1 MNVLTSITVLGFLI
15 FFHEMGHF
23 LAAILQGI
31 YVDGFSIGFG
41 PSVIKKK
48 YKNITYSL
56 RAFPLGGF
64 VSFPDEELNN
74 IDPNDENLL
83 KNRPVIQKVIVISA
97 GVFANLILAYT
108 LLIVNVTTI
117 GIPFDPEPGILV
129 LAIQPEKPA
138 SLAGLQAGD
147 KILKIENHTLGVG
160 DQAVSALVKD
170 IQNAS
175 ENPISITID
184 RDGVL
189 KDLTL
194 VPKNIDGKGTIGAQL
209 QPNIKKETKKTK
221 NILELFNYTNNEFS
235 SLLVKTIQGY
245 KGLITNFS
253 STAQQLSGPV
263 KIVEIGAQLSQQGG
277 TGILLFA
284 ALISINLAVLN
295 SLPLPLLDGGQL
307 VFTLIEGFRGKPV
320 PVKVQMVV
328 TQSSFFLLVGL
339 SVLLIIRDTSQLLI
353 VQRLL
358 SQLINFKNCSPSC

>member
-41 PSVIKKK
+41 PSIIQKK
-48 YKNITYSL
+48 YKDITYSF

-64 VSFPDEELNN
+64 VSFPDEQLNN
-74 IDPNDENLL
+74 IDPKDPNLL
-83 KNRPVIQKVIVISA
+83 KNRPIIQRVIVISA
-97 GVFANLILAYT
+97 GVLANLILAYAI
-108 LLIVNVTTI
+108 LIINVTTV

-129 LAIQPEKPA
+129 LAIQPERAAFK
-138 SLAGLQAGD
+138 AGLKAGD
-147 KILKIENHTLGVG
+147 KILKINGKVLGVG
-160 DQAVSALVKD
+160 DQAVSSIVRK
-170 IQNAS
+170 IQNSS
-175 ENPISITID
+175 EESISIEIE
-184 RDGVL
+184 RENYYQEI
-189 KDLTL
+189 TL
-194 VPKNIDGKGTIGAQL
+194 IPQNIDGKGTIGAQL

-221 NILELFNYTNNEFS
+221 NIYELFRYINKEFS
-235 SLLVKTIQGY
+235 SLLIKTIQGY
-245 KGLITNFS
+245 KGLFTNFS

-263 KIVEIGAQLSQQGG
+263 KIVEIGAQLSEQGG

-307 VFTLIEGFRGKPV
+307 VFTLIEGLRGAPV
-320 PVKVQMVV
+320 PAKIQIAV

-358 SQLINFKNCSPSC
+358 NQ

>member
-41 PSVIKKK
+41 PAIIQKK
-48 YKNITYSL
+48 YKNITYSF

-64 VSFPDEELNN
+64 VSFPDEEVNN
-74 IDPNDENLL
+74 IDPKDPNLL
-83 KNRPVIQKVIVISA
+83 KNRSIVQRVIVISA
-97 GVFANLILAYT
+97 GVIANLILAYT
-108 LLIVNVTTI
+108 ILVINVTTV

-129 LAIQPEKPA
+129 LATQPDKA
-138 SLAGLQAGD
+138 AAISGLEPGD
-147 KILKIENHTLGVG
+147 KILRIESNTLGVG
-160 DQAVSALVKD
+160 DEAVSSLVKK
-170 IQNAS
+170 IQNS
-175 ENPISITID
+175 SDQSISIKID

-189 KDLTL
+189 KELIL
-194 VPKNIDGKGTIGAQL
+194 IPKNVEGKGTIGAQL
-209 QPNIKKETKKTK
+209 QPNIRKETKKTK
-221 NILELFNYTNNEFS
+221 NIYELFKYTNTEFS

-320 PVKVQMVV
+320 PVKVQIAV

-358 SQLINFKNCSPSC
+358 NQ

>member
-1 MNVLTSITVLGFLI
+1 MNALTSITVLGFLI

-41 PSVIKKK
+41 PSIIQKK
-48 YKNITYSL
+48 YKDITYSF

-64 VSFPDEELNN
+64 VSFPDDEQNN
-74 IDPNDENLL
+74 IDPKDPNLL
-83 KNRPVIQKVIVISA
+83 KNRPIIQRVIVISA

-108 LLIVNVTTI
+108 ILILNVTTV
-117 GIPFDPEPGILV
+117 GIPYDPEPGILV
-129 LAIQPEKPA
+129 LATQPEKA
-138 SLAGLQAGD
+138 AFKAGLEPGD
-147 KILKIENHTLGVG
+147 KILKIDGNKLGVG
-160 DQAVSALVKD
+160 DQAVSSLVRR
-170 IQNAS
+170 IQSAS
-175 ENPISITID
+175 EELISIEIE
-184 RDGVL
+184 RGNSFQN
-189 KDLTL
+189 LTL
-194 VPKNIDGKGTIGAQL
+194 IPQKVDGKGTIGAQL

-221 NILELFNYTNNEFS
+221 NINELFQYTNKEFS
-235 SLLVKTIQGY
+235 SLLIKTIQGY

-263 KIVEIGAQLSQQGG
+263 KIVEIGAQLSEQGG

-307 VFTLIEGFRGKPV
+307 VFTLIEGLRGKPV
-320 PVKVQMVV
+320 PIKIQMVV

-339 SVLLIIRDTSQLLI
+339 SILLIIRDTSQLLI

-358 SQLINFKNCSPSC
+358 NQ

>member
-41 PSVIKKK
+41 PSIIQKK
-48 YKNITYSL
+48 YKDITYSF

-74 IDPNDENLL
+74 IDPQDPNLL
-83 KNRPVIQKVIVISA
+83 KNRPIIQRVIVISA
-97 GVFANLILAYT
+97 GVLANLILAYT
-108 LLIVNVTTI
+108 ILILNVATL
-117 GIPFDPEPGILV
+117 GIPFDPDPGILV
-129 LAIQPEKPA
+129 LATQPDKAA
-138 SLAGLQAGD
+138 SIAGLESGD
-147 KILKIENHTLGVG
+147 KIIKIESETLGVG
-160 DQAVSALVKD
+160 DQAVSVLVKK
-170 IQNAS
+170 IQKSS
-175 ENPISITID
+175 EKPISIEID
-184 RDGVL
+184 RNGIF
-189 KDLTL
+189 KEITL
-194 VPKNIDGKGTIGAQL
+194 IPKNIDGKGTIGAQL
-209 QPNIKKETKKTK
+209 QPNIRKETRKTK
-221 NILELFNYTNNEFS
+221 NVYDLFKYTNNEFS

-263 KIVEIGAQLSQQGG
+263 KIVEIGAQLSEQGG

-307 VFTLIEGFRGKPV
+307 VFTLIEGLRGKPV
-320 PVKVQMVV
+320 PVKVQMAV

-353 VQRLL
+353 VQKLL
-358 SQLINFKNCSPSC
+358 NQ

>member
-41 PSVIKKK
+41 PSIIKKK
-48 YKNITYSL
+48 YKDITYSL

-74 IDPNDENLL
+74 IDPKDPNLL
-83 KNRPVIQKVIVISA
+83 KNRPIFQRVIVISA

-108 LLIVNVTTI
+108 ILIMNVITV

-129 LAIQPEKPA
+129 LATQPDKAA
-138 SLAGLQAGD
+138 SVAGLESGD
-147 KILKIENHTLGVG
+147 KILKIETSTLGVG
-160 DQAVSALVKD
+160 DQAISTLVKK
-170 IQNAS
+170 IQNSS
-175 ENPISITID
+175 EKPISIKID
-184 RDGVL
+184 RDGVF

-194 VPKNIDGKGTIGAQL
+194 IPKNIDGKGTIGAQL
-209 QPNIKKETKKTK
+209 QPNIRKETKKTK
-221 NILELFNYTNNEFS
+221 NVFELFNYANNEFS
-235 SLLVKTIQGY
+235 SLLIKTIQGY

-307 VFTLIEGFRGKPV
+307 VFTLIEGFRGEPIPIKI
-320 PVKVQMVV
+320 QMAV

-358 SQLINFKNCSPSC
+358 N

>member
-41 PSVIKKK
+41 PAIIQKK
-48 YKNITYSL
+48 YKDITYSF

-74 IDPNDENLL
+74 IDPKDPNLL
-83 KNRPVIQKVIVISA
+83 KNRPIFQRAIVISA

-108 LLIVNVTTI
+108 ILIVNVTTI

-129 LAIQPEKPA
+129 LATQPDKPA
-138 SLAGLQAGD
+138 SISGLQPGD
-147 KILKIENHTLGVG
+147 QILKIKTSTLGVG
-160 DQAVSALVKD
+160 DQAVSTFVKE
-170 IQNAS
+170 IQKSSN
-175 ENPISITID
+175 ETLLLQIKRN
-184 RDGVL
+184 GVF

-194 VPKNIDGKGTIGAQL
+194 VPKIVDGKGAIGAQL

-221 NILELFNYTNNEFS
+221 NFYELFKYTNNQFS

-339 SVLLIIRDTSQLLI
+339 SVLLIVRDTSQLLI
-353 VQRLL
+353 VQRLFN
-358 SQLINFKNCSPSC
+358 Q

>member
-41 PSVIKKK
+41 PSIIQKR

-64 VSFPDEELNN
+64 VSFPDEEINN
-74 IDPNDENLL
+74 IDPRDPNLL
-83 KNRPVIQKVIVISA
+83 KNRPVFQRVIVISA

-108 LLIVNVTTI
+108 ILIVNITTI

-129 LAIQPEKPA
+129 LATQPEKAA

-147 KILKIENHTLGVG
+147 KILKIKSNTLGVG
-160 DQAVSALVKD
+160 DQAVSAFVKE
-170 IQNAS
+170 IQNSS
-175 ENPISITID
+175 ENPISITVN

-358 SQLINFKNCSPSC
+358 NQ

>member
-1 MNVLTSITVLGFLI
+1 MSKSINVRTPSGDYEVL
-15 FFHEMGHF
+15 
-23 LAAILQGI
+23 
-31 YVDGFSIGFG
+31 IG
-41 PSVIKKK
+41 SK
-48 YKNITYSL
+48 L
-56 RAFPLGGF
+56 LGNYNF
-64 VSFPDEELNN
+64 KWLVQ
-74 IDPNDENLL
+74 
-83 KNRPVIQKVIVISA
+83 NRQ
-97 GVFANLILAYT
+97 
-108 LLIVNVTTI
+108 
-117 GIPFDPEPGILV
+117 ILV
-129 LAIQPEKPA
+129 VKDSMVPNEILETLRNALSNSQPMEI
-138 SLAGLQAGD
+138 
-147 KILKIENHTLGVG
+147 KILEIETRTLGAG
-160 DQAVSALVKD
+160 DQAVSTLVKE
-170 IQNAS
+170 IQNSS
-175 ENPISITID
+175 EKPISITIN
-184 RDGVL
+184 RDGAL

-209 QPNIKKETKKTK
+209 QPNIRKETKKTK
-221 NILELFNYTNNEFS
+221 NVFELFKYTNNEFS
-235 SLLVKTIQGY
+235 SLLIKTIDGY
-245 KGLITNFS
+245 KGLVTNFS

-358 SQLINFKNCSPSC
+358 NQ

>member
-41 PSVIKKK
+41 PAIIQKK
-48 YKNITYSL
+48 YKDITYSFS
-56 RAFPLGGF
+56 AFPLGVF
-64 VSFPDEELNN
+64 VSFHDEELNN
-74 IDPNDENLL
+74 IEPKDPNLL
-83 KNRPVIQKVIVISA
+83 KNRPIIQRAIVISA

-108 LLIVNVTTI
+108 ILIINVTTV
-117 GIPFDPEPGILV
+117 GIPYDPEPGILV
-129 LAIQPEKPA
+129 LATQPDKAA
-138 SLAGLQAGD
+138 SIAGLQPGD
-147 KILKIENHTLGVG
+147 KILKIEKSILGVG
-160 DQAVSALVKD
+160 DQAVSTLVKE
-170 IQNAS
+170 IQKS
-175 ENPISITID
+175 SDESILLGIE
-184 RDGVL
+184 RDGVF

-194 VPKNIDGKGTIGAQL
+194 VPKNVDGKGTIGAQL
-209 QPNIKKETKKTK
+209 QPNIKKETQKTK
-221 NILELFNYTNNEFS
+221 NLYELFKYTNKEFS

-277 TGILLFA
+277 AGILLFA

-320 PVKVQMVV
+320 PVKVQMFV

-353 VQRLL
+353 VQRLFN
-358 SQLINFKNCSPSC
+358 Q

>member
-41 PSVIKKK
+41 PSIIQKR
-48 YKNITYSL
+48 YKDITYSL

-64 VSFPDEELNN
+64 VSFPDEEINN
-74 IDPNDENLL
+74 IDPKDPNLL
-83 KNRPVIQKVIVISA
+83 KNRPVFQRVIVISA

-108 LLIVNVTTI
+108 ILIINVATV

-129 LAIQPEKPA
+129 LATQPDKA
-138 SLAGLQAGD
+138 AANAGLEAGD
-147 KILKIENHTLGVG
+147 KILKIESSTLGVG
-160 DQAVSALVKD
+160 DQAVSALVKE
-170 IQNAS
+170 IQNSS
-175 ENPISITID
+175 EKPISIKIE
-184 RDGVL
+184 RDGIF

-221 NILELFNYTNNEFS
+221 NIFELFKYTNNEFS

-353 VQRLL
+353 VQKLL
-358 SQLINFKNCSPSC
+358 NQ

>member
-41 PSVIKKK
+41 PALIKKK
-48 YKNITYSL
+48 YKGITYSF

-74 IDPNDENLL
+74 IDPKDPNLL
-83 KNRPVIQKVIVISA
+83 KNRPIIQKVIVISA
-97 GVFANLILAYT
+97 GVIANLILAYT
-108 LLIVNVTTI
+108 ILILNVTTV

-129 LAIQPEKPA
+129 LATQPDKA
-138 SLAGLQAGD
+138 AFLSGLEAGD
-147 KILKIENHTLGVG
+147 KILKVEANTLGVG
-160 DQAVSALVKD
+160 DQAVSSLVKV
-170 IQNAS
+170 IQNSS
-175 ENPISITID
+175 EKPILIKIE
-184 RDGVL
+184 RNGIF
-189 KDLTL
+189 KELTL
-194 VPKNIDGKGTIGAQL
+194 IPKNIDGKGTIGAQL
-209 QPNIKKETKKTK
+209 QPNIRKETKKTK
-221 NILELFNYTNNEFS
+221 NIVELFQYSNKEFS
-235 SLLVKTIQGY
+235 SLLVKTVQGY
-245 KGLITNFS
+245 KGLVTNFS

-263 KIVEIGAQLSQQGG
+263 KIVEIGAQLSEQGG

-320 PVKVQMVV
+320 PVKVQMAV
-328 TQSSFFLLVGL
+328 TQSSFVLLVGL

-353 VQRLL
+353 VQKLL
-358 SQLINFKNCSPSC
+358 NQ

>member
-41 PSVIKKK
+41 PSIIQKR

-64 VSFPDEELNN
+64 VSFPDEEINN
-74 IDPNDENLL
+74 IDPKDPNLL
-83 KNRPVIQKVIVISA
+83 KNRPIIQRVIVISA

-108 LLIVNVTTI
+108 ILILNVTTV
-117 GIPFDPEPGILV
+117 GIPYDPEPGILV
-129 LAIQPEKPA
+129 LATQPDKA
-138 SLAGLQAGD
+138 AYIAGLEAGD
-147 KILKIENHTLGVG
+147 KILKIENKILEAG
-160 DQAVSALVKD
+160 DQAVNTLVKE
-170 IQNAS
+170 IQKSS
-175 ENPISITID
+175 EKPILIGIE
-184 RDGVL
+184 RDGIL
-189 KDLTL
+189 KKITL
-194 VPKNIDGKGTIGAQL
+194 IPKNVDGKGTIGAQL
-209 QPNIKKETKKTK
+209 QPNIRKETKKTK
-221 NILELFNYTNNEFS
+221 NIYELFQYSNNQFS
-235 SLLVKTIQGY
+235 SLLIKTIQGY

-263 KIVEIGAQLSQQGG
+263 KIVEIGAQLSEQGG

-307 VFTLIEGFRGKPV
+307 LFTLIEGFRGKPV
-320 PVKVQMVV
+320 PMKVQIAV

-339 SVLLIIRDTSQLLI
+339 SVLLIVRDTSQLLV

-358 SQLINFKNCSPSC
+358 NQ

>member
-41 PSVIKKK
+41 PSILQKK
-48 YKNITYSL
+48 YKDITYSF

-64 VSFPDEELNN
+64 VSFPDEEQKN
-74 IDPNDENLL
+74 IDPKDPNLL
-83 KNRPVIQKVIVISA
+83 KNRPIIQRVIVISA
-97 GVFANLILAYT
+97 GVFANLFLAYT
-108 LLIVNVTTI
+108 ILIINVTTI
-117 GIPFDPEPGILV
+117 GIPYDPEPGILV
-129 LAIQPEKPA
+129 LATQPEKA
-138 SLAGLQAGD
+138 AFKAGLEAGD
-147 KILKIENHTLGVG
+147 KILKIDGDVLGVG
-160 DQAVSALVKD
+160 DQAVSSLVRK
-170 IQNAS
+170 IQSSS
-175 ENPISITID
+175 EESISIEVE
-184 RDGVL
+184 RENSYQN
-189 KDLTL
+189 LTL
-194 VPKNIDGKGTIGAQL
+194 IPQNVDGKGTIGAQL

-221 NILELFNYTNNEFS
+221 NINELFQYTNKEFS
-235 SLLVKTIQGY
+235 SLLIKTIQGY
-245 KGLITNFS
+245 KGLVTNFS

-263 KIVEIGAQLSQQGG
+263 KIVEIGAQLSEQGG

-320 PVKVQMVV
+320 PIKIQMAV

-358 SQLINFKNCSPSC
+358 NQ

>member
-1 MNVLTSITVLGFLI
+1 MTNTEISDNNPEKELIIDKSISDDKTKQI
-15 FFHEMGHF
+15 
-23 LAAILQGI
+23 
-31 YVDGFSIGFG
+31 S
-41 PSVIKKK
+41 K
-48 YKNITYSL
+48 KNITQDKKIASKNDKSNKSFDEVYSEIFSDL
-56 RAFPLGGF
+56 
-64 VSFPDEELNN
+64 VSRKE
-74 IDPNDENLL
+74 
-83 KNRPVIQKVIVISA
+83 S
-97 GVFANLILAYT
+97 
-108 LLIVNVTTI
+108 
-117 GIPFDPEPGILV
+117 
-129 LAIQPEKPA
+129 
-138 SLAGLQAGD
+138 
-147 KILKIENHTLGVG
+147 
-160 DQAVSALVKD
+160 LVKE
-170 IQNAS
+170 IQNSS
-175 ENPISITID
+175 ENPIQITIE
-184 RDGVL
+184 RDGFL

-194 VPKNIDGKGTIGAQL
+194 VPKNVDGKGTVGAQL
-209 QPNIKKETKKTK
+209 QPNIKKETKKTT
-221 NILELFNYTNNEFS
+221 NIFELFKYTNNEFL

-358 SQLINFKNCSPSC
+358 NQ

>member
-23 LAAILQGI
+23 LSAILQGI

-41 PSVIKKK
+41 PAIIKKK
-48 YKNITYSL
+48 IGYITYSL

-64 VSFPDEELNN
+64 VSFPDEEQKG
-74 IDPNDENLL
+74 IDPKDPNLL
-83 KNRPVIQKVIVISA
+83 KNRPIYQRVIVISA
-97 GVFANLILAYT
+97 GVFANLLLAY
-108 LLIVNVTTI
+108 LILIINVTTI
-117 GIPFDPEPGILV
+117 GIPFDPDPGISV
-129 LAIQPEKPA
+129 LAIQPDKA
-138 SLAGLQAGD
+138 AFISGLEPGD
-147 KILKIENHTLGVG
+147 KILKVENDTLGIG
-160 DQAVSALVKD
+160 DQAVNTLVNE
-170 IQNAS
+170 IQKS
-175 ENPISITID
+175 YDQIITITIKRGD
-184 RDGVL
+184 IIKELNL
-189 KDLTL
+189 K
-194 VPKNIDGKGTIGAQL
+194 PQNIDGKGTIGAQL
-209 QPNIKKETKKTK
+209 QPNIKEETYKTK
-221 NILELFNYTNNEFS
+221 NIFELFKFTNKEFT
-235 SLLVKTIQGY
+235 SLLIKTIEGY

-263 KIVEIGAQLSQQGG
+263 KIVEIGAQLSEQGG

-358 SQLINFKNCSPSC
+358 NQ

>member
-41 PSVIKKK
+41 PSIIQKK
-48 YKNITYSL
+48 YKDITYSL

-64 VSFPDEELNN
+64 VSFPDEEINN
-74 IDPNDENLL
+74 IDPKDPNLL
-83 KNRPVIQKVIVISA
+83 KNRPILQRVIVISA

-108 LLIVNVTTI
+108 ILIINVTTI

-129 LAIQPEKPA
+129 LATQPEKA
-138 SLAGLQAGD
+138 AAIAGLKPGDIILTIETNPLEAGD
-147 KILKIENHTLGVG
+147 K
-160 DQAVSALVKD
+160 AVSTLVKK
-170 IQNAS
+170 IQNSS
-175 ENPISITID
+175 EKPITIEIL
-184 RDGVL
+184 RDSFYKEL
-189 KDLTL
+189 ILT
-194 VPKNIDGKGTIGAQL
+194 PKMVDGKGTIGAQL
-209 QPNIKKETKKTK
+209 QPNIRKETKKTK
-221 NILELFNYTNNEFS
+221 NIYELFKYTNNEFS
-235 SLLVKTIQGY
+235 SLLIKTIQGY

-263 KIVEIGAQLSQQGG
+263 KIVEIGAQLSEQGG

-307 VFTLIEGFRGKPV
+307 VFTLIEGLRGEPV
-320 PVKVQMVV
+320 PVKVQMAV

-358 SQLINFKNCSPSC
+358 NQ

>member
-41 PSVIKKK
+41 PSIIQKK
-48 YKNITYSL
+48 YKGITYSF

-64 VSFPDEELNN
+64 VSFPDEEVNN
-74 IDPNDENLL
+74 IDPKDPNLL
-83 KNRPVIQKVIVISA
+83 KNRPIFQRVIVISA
-97 GVFANLILAYT
+97 GVIANLILAYII
-108 LLIVNVTTI
+108 LIINVTTI

-129 LAIQPEKPA
+129 LATQPEKA
-138 SLAGLQAGD
+138 AALAGLEPGD
-147 KILKIENHTLGVG
+147 KILKIETNTLGVG
-160 DQAVSALVKD
+160 DQAVTTLVKR
-170 IQNAS
+170 IQNSS
-175 ENPISITID
+175 EKPISIEIE
-184 RDGVL
+184 RD
-189 KDLTL
+189 KDFIEITL
-194 VPKNIDGKGTIGAQL
+194 IPKNVDGKGTIGAQL
-209 QPNIKKETKKTK
+209 QPNIRKETKKTK
-221 NILELFNYTNNEFS
+221 NIYELFKYTSNEFL
-235 SLLVKTIQGY
+235 SLLVKTIEGY

-263 KIVEIGAQLSQQGG
+263 KIVEIGAQLSEQGG

-320 PVKVQMVV
+320 PVKVQMAV

-358 SQLINFKNCSPSC
+358 NQ

>member
-41 PSVIKKK
+41 PSIIQKK
-48 YKNITYSL
+48 YKGITYSF

-64 VSFPDEELNN
+64 VSFPDEEANK
-74 IDPNDENLL
+74 IDPNDPNLL
-83 KNRPVIQKVIVISA
+83 KNRPIFQRVVVISA
-97 GVFANLILAYT
+97 GVLANLVLAYSI
-108 LLIVNVTTI
+108 LILNVTTV

-129 LAIQPEKPA
+129 LATQPEKA
-138 SLAGLQAGD
+138 AALAGLETGD
-147 KILKIENHTLGVG
+147 KILKIENNTLGVG
-160 DQAVSALVKD
+160 DQAVSTLVKK
-170 IQNAS
+170 IQNS
-175 ENPISITID
+175 SDQSISITIERD
-184 RDGVL
+184 RVF

-194 VPKNIDGKGTIGAQL
+194 VPKNVDGKGTIGAQL

-221 NILELFNYTNNEFS
+221 NIYELFKYTNNEFS

-263 KIVEIGAQLSQQGG
+263 KIVEIGAQLSEQGG

-320 PVKVQMVV
+320 PIKVQMAV

-358 SQLINFKNCSPSC
+358 NQ

>member
-41 PSVIKKK
+41 PAIIQKRF
-48 YKNITYSL
+48 KNITYSL

-64 VSFPDEELNN
+64 VSFPDEEINN
-74 IDPNDENLL
+74 IDTKDPNLL
-83 KNRPVIQKVIVISA
+83 KNRPVIQRVIVISA
-97 GVFANLILAYT
+97 GVVAYLILAYT
-108 LLIVNVTTI
+108 ILIVNVTTI

-129 LAIQPEKPA
+129 LVTQQDKAA
-138 SLAGLQAGD
+138 SIAGLQAGD
-147 KILKIENHTLGVG
+147 KILKIENSTLGVG
-160 DQAVSALVKD
+160 DQAVSALVKK
-170 IQNAS
+170 IQNSS

-221 NILELFNYTNNEFS
+221 NIFELFNYTNNEFS

-253 STAQQLSGPV
+253 STAQQLSGPG

-307 VFTLIEGFRGKPV
+307 VFTLIEGFRGNPV

-358 SQLINFKNCSPSC
+358 NQ

>member
-41 PSVIKKK
+41 PSIIQKR
-48 YKNITYSL
+48 YKDITYSL

-64 VSFPDEELNN
+64 VSFPDEEINN
-74 IDPNDENLL
+74 IDPKDPNLL
-83 KNRPVIQKVIVISA
+83 KNRPVFQRVIVISA

-108 LLIVNVTTI
+108 ILIINVATV

-129 LAIQPEKPA
+129 LATQPDKA
-138 SLAGLQAGD
+138 AANAGLEAGD
-147 KILKIENHTLGVG
+147 KILKIESSTLGVG
-160 DQAVSALVKD
+160 DQAVSALVKE
-170 IQNAS
+170 IQNSS
-175 ENPISITID
+175 EKPISIKIE
-184 RDGVL
+184 RDGFL

-209 QPNIKKETKKTK
+209 QPNIKKETKKTT
-221 NILELFNYTNNEFS
+221 NIVELFEYSNNEFS
-235 SLLVKTIQGY
+235 TLLVKTIQGY

-339 SVLLIIRDTSQLLI
+339 SILLIIRDTSQLLI
-353 VQRLL
+353 VQKLL
-358 SQLINFKNCSPSC
+358 NQ

>member
-41 PSVIKKK
+41 PSIIQKR
-48 YKNITYSL
+48 YKDITYSL

-64 VSFPDEELNN
+64 VSFPDEEINN
-74 IDPNDENLL
+74 IDPKDPNLL
-83 KNRPVIQKVIVISA
+83 KNRPVIQRVIVISA

-108 LLIVNVTTI
+108 ILITNVATL
-117 GIPFDPEPGILV
+117 GIPFDPEPGVLV
-129 LAIQPEKPA
+129 LATQPNKAA
-138 SLAGLQAGD
+138 SFAGLEAGD
-147 KILKIENHTLGVG
+147 KIIKIETNTLEVG
-160 DQAVSALVKD
+160 DQAVSTLVKK
-170 IQNAS
+170 IQNSS
-175 ENPISITID
+175 EMPISIEIM
-184 RDGVL
+184 RDGFS
-189 KDLTL
+189 KELTL
-194 VPKNIDGKGTIGAQL
+194 TPKKVDGKGTIGAQL
-209 QPNIKKETKKTK
+209 QPNIRKETKKTK
-221 NILELFNYTNNEFS
+221 NIYELFKYTNNEFS
-235 SLLVKTIQGY
+235 SLLIKTIQGY

-263 KIVEIGAQLSQQGG
+263 KIVEIGAQLSEQGG

-307 VFTLIEGFRGKPV
+307 VFTLIEGVRGEPV
-320 PVKVQMVV
+320 PVKVQMAV

-358 SQLINFKNCSPSC
+358 NQ

>member
-41 PSVIKKK
+41 PSIIQKKV
-48 YKNITYSL
+48 KNITYSL
-56 RAFPLGGF
+56 RSFPLGGF

-74 IDPNDENLL
+74 IDPKDPNLL
-83 KNRPVIQKVIVISA
+83 KNRPILQRVIVISA
-97 GVFANLILAYT
+97 GVFANLILAYSI
-108 LLIVNVTTI
+108 LIINVTTV

-129 LAIQPEKPA
+129 LATQPEKAA
-138 SLAGLQAGD
+138 SIAGLEPGD
-147 KILKIENHTLGVG
+147 KILEIESSMLGVG
-160 DQAVSALVKD
+160 DQAVTTLVKR
-170 IQNAS
+170 IQNSS
-175 ENPISITID
+175 ETNISIKIE
-184 RDGVL
+184 RGGVL
-189 KDLTL
+189 KNLTL
-194 VPKNIDGKGTIGAQL
+194 IPKNVNGKGTIGAQL
-209 QPNIKKETKKTK
+209 QPNIRKENKKTK
-221 NILELFNYTNNEFS
+221 NFYELFKYTNNEFS

-263 KIVEIGAQLSQQGG
+263 KIVEIGAQLSEQGG

-307 VFTLIEGFRGKPV
+307 VFTLIEGFRGKPI
-320 PVKVQMVV
+320 PIKVQMAV

-358 SQLINFKNCSPSC
+358 TQ

>member
-41 PSVIKKK
+41 PSILQKK
-48 YKNITYSL
+48 YKNITYSF

-64 VSFPDEELNN
+64 VSFPDEEQKN
-74 IDPNDENLL
+74 IDPKDPNLL
-83 KNRPVIQKVIVISA
+83 KNRPIFQRVIVISA

-108 LLIVNVTTI
+108 ILIINVGSI

-129 LAIQPEKPA
+129 LAIQPEKAA
-138 SLAGLQAGD
+138 SISGLQPGD
-147 KILKIENHTLGVG
+147 KILKINDTQLGTG
-160 DQAVSALVKD
+160 DIAVTSLVNE
-170 IQNAS
+170 IQNSS
-175 ENPISITID
+175 EEAISLEIE
-184 RDGVL
+184 RGVS
-189 KDLTL
+189 K
-194 VPKNIDGKGTIGAQL
+194 KNLLLIPQNVNGKGTIGAQL
-209 QPNIKKETKKTK
+209 QPNIRKETKKTK
-221 NILELFNYTNNEFS
+221 SIFELFQYTNNQFS
-235 SLLVKTIQGY
+235 SLLIKTIQGY

-263 KIVEIGAQLSQQGG
+263 KIVEIGAQLSEQGG
-277 TGILLFA
+277 TGILIFA

-307 VFTLIEGFRGKPV
+307 LFTILEGIRGRPV
-320 PVKVQMVV
+320 PIKIQAVV

-353 VQRLL
+353 VQRLFN
-358 SQLINFKNCSPSC
+358 Q

>member
-41 PSVIKKK
+41 PSIIQKKFRD
-48 YKNITYSL
+48 ITYSL

-74 IDPNDENLL
+74 IDPKDPNLL
-83 KNRPVIQKVIVISA
+83 KNRPIIQRVIVISA

-108 LLIVNVTTI
+108 ILIINITTL
-117 GIPFDPEPGILV
+117 GIPYDPEPGILV
-129 LAIQPEKPA
+129 LAIQPEKAA
-138 SLAGLQAGD
+138 SLAGLEPGD
-147 KILKIENHTLGVG
+147 KILEIENSTLGIG
-160 DQAVSALVKD
+160 DQAVSTLVKE
-170 IQNAS
+170 IQNS
-175 ENPISITID
+175 SGEPISINIV
-184 RDGVL
+184 RDGIF
-189 KDLTL
+189 KELTL
-194 VPKNIDGKGTIGAQL
+194 IPKNIDGKGTIGAQL
-209 QPNIKKETKKTK
+209 QPNIRKETKKTK
-221 NILELFNYTNNEFS
+221 NVFEIFKYTNNEFS

-245 KGLITNFS
+245 KGLITNFA

-320 PVKVQMVV
+320 PIKVQMVV

-358 SQLINFKNCSPSC
+358 NQ

>member
-41 PSVIKKK
+41 PSIIQKK
-48 YKNITYSL
+48 YKDITYSF

-64 VSFPDEELNN
+64 VSFPDEEANK
-74 IDPNDENLL
+74 IDPKDPNLL
-83 KNRPVIQKVIVISA
+83 KNRPIFQRVIVISA
-97 GVFANLILAYT
+97 GVFANLILAYSI
-108 LLIVNVTTI
+108 LIINVTTV

-129 LAIQPEKPA
+129 LATQPEKA
-138 SLAGLQAGD
+138 AYLAGLEPGD
-147 KILKIENHTLGVG
+147 KILEIEATTLGVG
-160 DQAVSALVKD
+160 DRAVSTLVKE
-170 IQNAS
+170 IQDS
-175 ENPISITID
+175 SDDPILIKIE
-184 RDGVL
+184 RDGIF

-194 VPKNIDGKGTIGAQL
+194 VPKNVDGKGTIGAQL
-209 QPNIKKETKKTK
+209 QPNIRKETKKTK
-221 NILELFNYTNNEFS
+221 NIYELFKYTNNEFS

-358 SQLINFKNCSPSC
+358 NQ